1 MEGIAKG
8 SGGNVFVIG
17 IGLLSREMVM
27 NVILHWPAKAFKVN
41 YACIFLVITGN
52 RMTNTEPPDYKNIQE
67 GLGPRM
73 AEMYQQTLCL
83 VGTGR
88 RNSFASN

>member
-1 MEGIAKG
+1 
-8 SGGNVFVIG
+8 
-17 IGLLSREMVM
+17 
-27 NVILHWPAKAFKVN
+27 
-41 YACIFLVITGN
+41 
-52 RMTNTEPPDYKNIQE
+52 MTNTEPPDYKNIQE